1 MTTET
6 FNFIEI
12 YKINKT
18 ICNSLITYFKK
29 NKEYKMSGSVDNN
42 VVIKKIKNSTDVHF
56 YNNSTNKSINVFFNE
71 LTKHIKSY
79 VDKYKIIDS
88 LLTSQSNN
96 IQHYKSGGGYPHWH
110 YERGAGSMSSRQ
122 LVYMLYLN
130 TVTDKGETVFPYQKV
145 KTLPVKGDLIIWPAE
160 FTHPHYGVISTTQEK
175 YIATGWLELQ

>member
-18 ICNSLITYFKK
+18 ICNNLIFLHLR
-29 NKEYKMSGSVDNN
+29 MSPN
-42 VVIKKIKNSTDVHF
+42 VYF
-56 YNNSTNKSINVFFNE
+56 YNNSTDKSIKVFFNE

-160 FTHPHYGVISTTQEK
+160 FTHPHYGIVSPTQEK